1 MTSYTY
7 ADIEAWIPK
16 VIAADRT
23 VKIIKP
29 EVFHADYAV
38 KQCTTV
44 TCQADIDYL
53 VQARKCQATTR
64 QELYEAEHI
73 RRKLLECIYK
83 AILSWYVET
92 VSITYEKQVIV
103 FSAPGPQCLLGKVN
117 DKTVV
122 RIKITS

>member
-73 RRKLLECIYK
+73 RRKLLEYIYK
-83 AILSWYVET
+83 AILSWHVD
-92 VSITYEKQVIV
+92 SIHLAYENQIV
-103 FSAPGPQCLLGKVN
+103 LFTAPGPQCLIGQVN
-117 DKTVV
+117 NETVV
-122 RIKITS
+122 KIKITS